1 MSRRGKYYPLP
12 YIYSYRNYRSAKY
25 SNETVAFNTQATAD
39 IPGGDSFPVGQ
50 IGANIPGVLI
60 VPATDVLGNRKVKN
74 FTIKVTA
81 NLNDD
86 PIIGCLIYVPE
97 GTTANALQ
105 VAGTAQSLYEPNQ
118 NVIASFVIPPNCTR
132 DLNGDIQTASAPTQ
146 ITVSNKLAR
155 NLNTGDYI
163 ILLFATPNGLSA
175 GDGVGGN
182 PPPMIISGTV
192 NYAIK
197 Y

>member
-1 MSRRGKYYPLP
+1 MSRRGMRYTLP
-12 YIYSYRNYRSAKY
+12 YVYPYRTYRSAKY
-25 SNETVAFNTQATAD
+25 SNETVCFNTQVTA
-39 IPGGDSFPVGQ
+39 PVNGGGSFPNG
-50 IGANIPGVLI
+50 NPPGVLI
-60 VPATDVLGNRKVKN
+60 VPATDVLGNRKCKN

-86 PIIGCLIYVPE
+86 PIIGALIYVPE
-97 GTTANALQ
+97 GTIANPLQ

-118 NVIASFVIPPNCTR
+118 NIIATFVIPPNCTR
-132 DLNGDIQTASAPTQ
+132 DGQDHLVEVSAPTQ

-163 ILLFATPNGLSA
+163 VLLFATPNGLSA
-175 GDGVGGN
+175 GDGLN
-182 PPPMIISGTV
+182 QDPPITISGTV